1 MSEEQNVVIE
11 IATGKDPD
19 TGEVTTKRTVDDSP
33 KDRKRKPQ
41 GMGFDQT
48 LVSSTD
54 TQKSVEAAA
63 NEAELYGGRR
73 RKNAKGEYSE
83 TEEEYFD
90 RRKAERSRI
99 GGVPLEESSLSGRRS
114 TPDVPLHYARVKPD
128 SGKDNGTVTI
138 DTSRPDIESIP
149 QAIKDYQEE
158 LKALSFP
165 PDQGIIEQIAEA
177 NGVDP
182 NNIEGYKT
190 AEQEQ
195 AEMDQMK
202 ADARAGRQAEAAESQ
217 PQVLDTQV
225 PSTSEFQRMIGAMT
239 AQDATV
245 GQKLADA
252 GKMQMY
258 PAVLQELGQSANG
271 ALLLLTMVENPEI
284 PEALMKA
291 GPEKALQ
298 DTRDYLASMRVNPP
312 RVAEQPHEQTQY
324 FDASGEPMAY
334 NPDGI
339 YDKNNRLTGFK
350 GKPKPTFSRV
360 GGNATH
366 SRSIYDKNLSYQD
379 WKAMREPQVKAYK
392 RRGY

>member
-138 DTSRPDIESIP
+138 DT
-149 QAIKDYQEE
+149 
-158 LKALSFP
+158 
-165 PDQGIIEQIAEA
+165 
-177 NGVDP
+177 
-182 NNIEGYKT
+182 
-190 AEQEQ
+190 
-195 AEMDQMK
+195 
-202 ADARAGRQAEAAESQ
+202 
-217 PQVLDTQV
+217 
-225 PSTSEFQRMIGAMT
+225 
-239 AQDATV
+239 
-245 GQKLADA
+245 
-252 GKMQMY
+252 
-258 PAVLQELGQSANG
+258 
-271 ALLLLTMVENPEI
+271 
-284 PEALMKA
+284 
-291 GPEKALQ
+291 
-298 DTRDYLASMRVNPP
+298 
-312 RVAEQPHEQTQY
+312 
-324 FDASGEPMAY
+324 
-334 NPDGI
+334 
-339 YDKNNRLTGFK
+339 
-350 GKPKPTFSRV
+350 
-360 GGNATH
+360 
-366 SRSIYDKNLSYQD
+366 
-379 WKAMREPQVKAYK
+379 
-392 RRGY
+392 RR